1 MDVLRGDRGTWNLDM
16 TPYVSPRSAGKG
28 MQQGDAV
35 GDEIVVRGDSD
46 GAGNKES
53 TSTEDIRMARNISRE
68 DNKEEINYNTK
79 DLNDE
84 ALSAVETKS
93 LKQNSQDTKSTTDHF
108 SLRFF
113 SSALSI

>member
-28 MQQGDAV
+28 MQQGEAV
-35 GDEIVVRGDSD
+35 GDEIVRGDSD

-68 DNKEEINYNTK
+68 DNKEETNYNTK

-84 ALSAVETKS
+84 ALSAVETQS
-93 LKQNSQDTKSTTDHF
+93 LKQNSQNTKSTTDHF
-108 SLRFF
+108 SLRSF